1 MSVGSLSKYKQCIN
15 KLQQQQQWER
25 KPPLSHL
32 CSPSLLLSLLVHL
45 YPPLSGDA
53 LPWAK
58 RRISHGA
65 LPATWRALTISTFSA
80 FALRWRELVFRP
92 ALPQGLIQLHFLSEH
107 FKMPVLP
114 LLSFLLVFLSATK
127 WLDCIFLFNTIT
139 QKRRGT
145 SWCWRLGC
153 TVTAK
158 LKFSCSDIS
167 CLGFLTHPPRSVS
180 VVRNHHLQSTAAQPG
195 SVSVLTKVVWVQK
208 GNLCGVTEVKQQ
220 FSGIKQKP

>member
-1 MSVGSLSKYKQCIN
+1 MSVGSLSKYKRCIN
-15 KLQQQQQWER
+15 KLQQQQQRER

-127 WLDCIFLFNTIT
+127 WLDCIFLFNTACNNSKK
-139 QKRRGT
+139 KRYE
-145 SWCWRLGC
+145 L
-153 TVTAK
+153 
-158 LKFSCSDIS
+158 
-167 CLGFLTHPPRSVS
+167 
-180 VVRNHHLQSTAAQPG
+180 
-195 SVSVLTKVVWVQK
+195 VLTPWLHSNSKVKIQLLRYFMF
-208 GNLCGVTEVKQQ
+208 GFSHSSLQECFCGEKSSFAVHRSSAWLSFCVN
-220 FSGIKQKP
+220 

>member
-1 MSVGSLSKYKQCIN
+1 MSVGSLSKYKRCIN
-15 KLQQQQQWER
+15 KLQQQQQRER

-127 WLDCIFLFNTIT
+127 WLDCIFLFNTACNNSKK
-139 QKRRGT
+139 KRYE
-145 SWCWRLGC
+145 L
-153 TVTAK
+153 
-158 LKFSCSDIS
+158 
-167 CLGFLTHPPRSVS
+167 
-180 VVRNHHLQSTAAQPG
+180 
-195 SVSVLTKVVWVQK
+195 VLTPWLHSNSKVKIQLVRYFMFGFSHSSLQECF
-208 GNLCGVTEVKQQ
+208 CGEKSSFAVHRSSAWLSFCVN
-220 FSGIKQKP
+220 

>member
-1 MSVGSLSKYKQCIN
+1 MSVGSLSKYKRCIN
-15 KLQQQQQWER
+15 KLQQQQQRER

-127 WLDCIFLFNTIT
+127 WLDCIFLFNTACNNSKK
-139 QKRRGT
+139 KRYE
-145 SWCWRLGC
+145 L
-153 TVTAK
+153 
-158 LKFSCSDIS
+158 
-167 CLGFLTHPPRSVS
+167 
-180 VVRNHHLQSTAAQPG
+180 
-195 SVSVLTKVVWVQK
+195 VLTPWLHSNSKVKIQLVRYFMFGFSHSSPQECF
-208 GNLCGVTEVKQQ
+208 CGEKSSFAVHRSSAWLSFCVN
-220 FSGIKQKP
+220 

>member
-65 LPATWRALTISTFSA
+65 LPATWRALTVSTISA
-80 FALRWRELVFRP
+80 FALHWRELVFRP

-127 WLDCIFLFNTIT
+127 WLDCIFLFNTACNNSKK
-139 QKRRGT
+139 KRYE
-145 SWCWRLGC
+145 L
-153 TVTAK
+153 
-158 LKFSCSDIS
+158 
-167 CLGFLTHPPRSVS
+167 
-180 VVRNHHLQSTAAQPG
+180 
-195 SVSVLTKVVWVQK
+195 VLTPWLHSNSKVKIQLVRYFMFGFSHSSLQECF
-208 GNLCGVTEVKQQ
+208 CGEKSSFAVHRSSAWLSFCVN
-220 FSGIKQKP
+220 

>member
-1 MSVGSLSKYKQCIN
+1 MSVGSLSKYKRCIN
-15 KLQQQQQWER
+15 KLQQQQQRER

-114 LLSFLLVFLSATK
+114 LLSFLLVFLSAAK
-127 WLDCIFLFNTIT
+127 WLDCIFLFNTACNNSKK
-139 QKRRGT
+139 KRYE
-145 SWCWRLGC
+145 L
-153 TVTAK
+153 
-158 LKFSCSDIS
+158 
-167 CLGFLTHPPRSVS
+167 
-180 VVRNHHLQSTAAQPG
+180 
-195 SVSVLTKVVWVQK
+195 VLTPWLHSNSKVKIQLLRYFMF
-208 GNLCGVTEVKQQ
+208 GFSHSSLQECFCGEKSSFAVHRSSAWLSFCVN
-220 FSGIKQKP
+220 

>member
-1 MSVGSLSKYKQCIN
+1 MSVGSLSKYKRCIN
-15 KLQQQQQWER
+15 KLQQQQQRER

-92 ALPQGLIQLHFLSEH
+92 VLPQGLIQLHFLSEH

-114 LLSFLLVFLSATK
+114 LLSFLLVFLSAAK
-127 WLDCIFLFNTIT
+127 WLDCIFLFNTACNNSKK
-139 QKRRGT
+139 KRYE
-145 SWCWRLGC
+145 L
-153 TVTAK
+153 
-158 LKFSCSDIS
+158 
-167 CLGFLTHPPRSVS
+167 
-180 VVRNHHLQSTAAQPG
+180 
-195 SVSVLTKVVWVQK
+195 VLTPWLHSNSKVKIQLVRYFMFGFSHSSPQECF
-208 GNLCGVTEVKQQ
+208 CGEKSSFAVHRSSAWLSFCVN
-220 FSGIKQKP
+220 

>member
-1 MSVGSLSKYKQCIN
+1 MSVGSLSKYKRCIN
-15 KLQQQQQWER
+15 KLQQQQQRER

-114 LLSFLLVFLSATK
+114 LLSFLLVFLSAAK
-127 WLDCIFLFNTIT
+127 WLDCIFLFNTACNNSKK
-139 QKRRGT
+139 KRYE
-145 SWCWRLGC
+145 L
-153 TVTAK
+153 
-158 LKFSCSDIS
+158 
-167 CLGFLTHPPRSVS
+167 
-180 VVRNHHLQSTAAQPG
+180 
-195 SVSVLTKVVWVQK
+195 VLTPWLHSNSKVKIQLVRYFMFGFSHSSLQECF
-208 GNLCGVTEVKQQ
+208 CGEKSSFAVHRSSAWLSFCVN
-220 FSGIKQKP
+220 

>member
-1 MSVGSLSKYKQCIN
+1 MSVGSLSKYKRCIN
-15 KLQQQQQWER
+15 KLQQQQQRER

-65 LPATWRALTISTFSA
+65 LPATWRALTVSTISA
-80 FALRWRELVFRP
+80 FALHWRELVFRP

-114 LLSFLLVFLSATK
+114 LLSFLLVFLSAAK
-127 WLDCIFLFNTIT
+127 WLDCIFLFNTACNNSKK
-139 QKRRGT
+139 KRYE
-145 SWCWRLGC
+145 L
-153 TVTAK
+153 
-158 LKFSCSDIS
+158 
-167 CLGFLTHPPRSVS
+167 
-180 VVRNHHLQSTAAQPG
+180 
-195 SVSVLTKVVWVQK
+195 VLTPWLHSNSKVKIQLVRYFMFGFSHSSLQECF
-208 GNLCGVTEVKQQ
+208 CGEKSSFAVHRSSAWLSFCVN
-220 FSGIKQKP
+220 

>member
-1 MSVGSLSKYKQCIN
+1 MSVGSLSKYKRCIN
-15 KLQQQQQWER
+15 KLQQQQQRER

-65 LPATWRALTISTFSA
+65 LPATWRALTVSTFSA
-80 FALRWRELVFRP
+80 FPLRWRELVFRP

-114 LLSFLLVFLSATK
+114 LLSFLLVFLSAAK
-127 WLDCIFLFNTIT
+127 WLDCIFLFNTACNNSKK
-139 QKRRGT
+139 KRYE
-145 SWCWRLGC
+145 L
-153 TVTAK
+153 
-158 LKFSCSDIS
+158 
-167 CLGFLTHPPRSVS
+167 
-180 VVRNHHLQSTAAQPG
+180 
-195 SVSVLTKVVWVQK
+195 VLTPWLHSNSKVKIQLVRYFMFGFSHSSLQECF
-208 GNLCGVTEVKQQ
+208 CGEKSSFAVHRSSAWLSFCVN
-220 FSGIKQKP
+220 